1 VAHLDTVRNVEK
13 TERLHRLELLLDV
26 GVVLGIDFE
35 QCEQLPDS
43 VDERHVVGVDGT
55 FPPNDTVDS

>member
-35 QCEQLPDS
+35 QFEQLPDS
-43 VDERHVVGVDGT
+43 VDERHVVGVDGA
-55 FPPNDTVDS
+55 FPANDTVDS